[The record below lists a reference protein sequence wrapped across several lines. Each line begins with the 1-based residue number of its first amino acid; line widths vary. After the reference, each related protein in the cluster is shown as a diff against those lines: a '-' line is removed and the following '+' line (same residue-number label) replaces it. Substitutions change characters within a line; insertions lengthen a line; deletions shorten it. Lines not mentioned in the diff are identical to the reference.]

1 MLGMTASELD
11 DFLKERGVNT
21 RVDLVSWLDREDVVL
36 SASERDYLR
45 AVIKPFRD
53 KVNCIFRESCPNILP
68 YTVDRIVIIAETL
81 VEGEGHRIVLAPFS
95 HLANQYAGMELGK
108 TYTVEE
114 LGL

>member
-36 SASERDYLR
+36 STSERDYLR

-53 KVNCIFRESCPNILP
+53 KANFIFKESCPNVLP

-81 VEGEGHRIVLAPFS
+81 VKGEEHRIVLAPFS
-95 HLANQYAGMELGK
+95 HLSNQYAGMELDHE
-108 TYTVEE
+108 YTLEE

>member
-1 MLGMTASELD
+1 MTASELD

-36 SASERDYLR
+36 SASEQDYLR

-53 KVNCIFRESCPNILP
+53 KVIYISKEPVPGFLTCAI
-68 YTVDRIVIIAETL
+68 DRITIIAETL
-81 VEGEGHRIVLAPFS
+81 VKGEGHRIVLAPFS
-95 HLANQYAGMELGK
+95 HLSNQYAGMELGK
-108 TYTVEE
+108 AYTVEE